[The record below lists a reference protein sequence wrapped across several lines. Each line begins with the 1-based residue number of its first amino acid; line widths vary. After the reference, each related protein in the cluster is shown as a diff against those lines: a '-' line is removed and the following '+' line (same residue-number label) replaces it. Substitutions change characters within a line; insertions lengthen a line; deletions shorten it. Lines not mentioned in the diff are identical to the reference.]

1 MASASKKIKSVKNL
15 KPPEAETA
23 SSSAASS
30 KSSSKN
36 SAQTASRLEWIDV
49 FRGLAIVAVALIH
62 TCGSFLSLRFPPD
75 TLWYALAG
83 LKNLLQFAVPAFL
96 MLSSLVLTRSLL
108 RDASLGKYFRN
119 RVQSVLWPTIVW
131 TLLCIPY
138 AHWLRP
144 EFTWAQTAR
153 RVWEGTS
160 QYHLYF
166 LRVLL
171 QLCLLL
177 PFLLPLMRRRPPLWK
192 LLPIT
197 VLLTLTVFFAN
208 RYYLFTRYPASWLFW
223 YIPSIALGIWLA
235 GQSERWLSIARRGLF
250 FAALITALGGWYYL
264 SYAMAD
270 AAGVDVRST
279 AYPISQWVYVSG
291 ASVLLFCLA
300 VLWSEKPKKFLLVPL
315 WRLLGRY
322 SLQIYLLHP
331 VVLAIMSK
339 EVEKHFISGF
349 ISAKLLVFLFV
360 IRLIAC
366 IFVPLLLARI
376 LEKLR
381 LSSLFFGR

>member
-1 MASASKKIKSVKNL
+1 MASVSSS
-15 KPPEAETA
+15 PPEEVKSTDSPLET
-23 SSSAASS
+23 SETLPVKSA
-30 KSSSKN
+30 K
-36 SAQTASRLEWIDV
+36 TASRLEWIDV

-75 TLWYALAG
+75 TLWYALSG

-119 RVQSVLWPTIVW
+119 RMQSVLWPTIVW

-153 RVWEGTS
+153 RVWDGTS

-171 QLCLLL
+171 QLCLVL
-177 PFLLPLMRRRPPLWK
+177 PLLLPLMRRRPPLWK
-192 LLPIT
+192 LLPVTI
-197 VLLTLTVFFAN
+197 LLTLAVFFAN
-208 RYYLFTRYPASWLFW
+208 RYFLFTRYPASWLFW

-235 GQSERWLSIARRGLF
+235 GQSERWLSIARRGWF
-250 FAALITALGGWYYL
+250 FALILTMIGGWYYL
-264 SYAMAD
+264 SYAMHD
-270 AAGVDVRST
+270 AEGVDVRTT
-279 AYPISQWVYVSG
+279 AYPISQWIYVSG
-291 ASVLLFCLA
+291 AGFLLFCIA
-300 VLWSEKPKKFLLVPL
+300 VLWSEKPRKFFLLPL

-331 VVLAIMSK
+331 VILAVMSK
-339 EVEKHFISGF
+339 EIEKHFISGF
-349 ISAKLLVFLFV
+349 ISAKLLVVLFML
-360 IRLIAC
+360 RLIAC
-366 IFVPLLLARI
+366 IAVPLFLAR
-376 LEKLR
+376 LFEKLR
-381 LSSLFFGR
+381 LSSLLFGR

>member
-1 MASASKKIKSVKNL
+1 MASVSSS
-15 KPPEAETA
+15 PPEEVKSEDSPLETSENLPA
-23 SSSAASS
+23 KSA
-30 KSSSKN
+30 K
-36 SAQTASRLEWIDV
+36 TASRLEWIDV

-75 TLWYALAG
+75 TLWYALSG
-83 LKNLLQFAVPAFL
+83 LKNVLQFAVPAFL

-119 RVQSVLWPTIVW
+119 RMQSVLWPTIVW

-153 RVWEGTS
+153 RVWDGTS

-171 QLCLLL
+171 QLCLIL
-177 PFLLPLMRRRPPLWK
+177 PLLLPLMRRRPPLWK
-192 LLPIT
+192 LLPVTI
-197 VLLTLTVFFAN
+197 LLTLAVFFAN
-208 RYYLFTRYPASWLFW
+208 RYFLFTRYPASWLFW

-235 GQSERWLSIARRGLF
+235 GQSERWLSIARRGWF
-250 FAALITALGGWYYL
+250 FALVLTMTGGWYYL
-264 SYAMAD
+264 SYAMRD
-270 AAGVDVRST
+270 AEGFDERTV
-279 AYPISQWVYVSG
+279 AYPISQWIYVSG
-291 ASVLLFCLA
+291 AGLLLFCIA
-300 VLWSEKPKKFLLVPL
+300 VLWSEKPRKFFLLPL

-331 VVLAIMSK
+331 VILAVMSK
-339 EVEKHFISGF
+339 EIEKHFISGF
-349 ISAKLLVFLFV
+349 ISAKLLVVLFIV
-360 IRLIAC
+360 RLIAC
-366 IFVPLLLARI
+366 IAVPLFFAR
-376 LEKLR
+376 LFEKLR
-381 LSSLFFGR
+381 LSSLLFGR